1 MNNTFVF
8 PGRELLVQDVVKSQN
23 CTLIDADGNQYIDLE
38 AGIWCTSIGH
48 ANPAVRDAVVQQM
61 DSISHVGFCYSSNVV
76 ERAAGMVL
84 DLVDHAGGRCSFL
97 CSGSE
102 SVEYGVRVLRSLMQS
117 KRIMTM
123 SDSYFGAYGD
133 ASAKDSDKWFLFD
146 WAKCESCTK
155 ETCTKDCSIYSG
167 IPFQEVGAFL
177 FEPGSSSGM
186 VRFPPAK
193 LINSIAQDVAAA
205 DGLVMVNEVTTGVGR
220 TGKWFGFQ
228 HYEMQPDIVAM
239 GKGIGNGYPVSA
251 VSLNSRVVG
260 LLGPEEVA
268 YGQSHLNDPLG
279 AAVVEAVIAEINE
292 HSLIQHA
299 EVLSDVLLDGLERVA
314 ADSRLIECARGRG
327 LMAILIMSDDLD
339 ASNVVELHRKLV
351 ARGFIVDYRLG
362 TNALRM
368 HPALT
373 IGEEEIYSFLAVLEE
388 LVGAM
393 EIELG

>member
-1 MNNTFVF
+1 MKNTFAF
-8 PGRELLVQDVVKSQN
+8 PGRELLVSEIVKSDN

-48 ANPAVRDAVVQQM
+48 ANLAVRDAVVAQI
-61 DSISHVGFCYSSNVV
+61 DNISHVGFCYSSNVV
-76 ERAAGMVL
+76 ERAAGSVL
-84 DLVDHAGGRCSFL
+84 ELVDHVGGRCSFL

-102 SVEYGVRVLRSLMQS
+102 SVEYGVRVLRSLLQS

-133 ASAKDSDKWFLFD
+133 ASAMDSDKWFLFD
-146 WAKCESCTK
+146 WSECERCAHEVCS
-155 ETCTKDCSIYSG
+155 KDCSVYSA
-167 IPFQEVGAFL
+167 IPFDDVGAFL

-186 VRFPPAK
+186 VRLPPAK
-193 LINSIAQDVAAA
+193 LISNIVQDVSAA
-205 DGLVMVNEVTTGVGR
+205 DGLLMVNEVTTGVGR

-251 VSLNSRVVG
+251 VSLNSRVVD
-260 LLGPEEVA
+260 LLGPDAVA

-279 AAVVEAVIAEINE
+279 AAVVEAVINEINE
-292 HSLIQHA
+292 HNLIQHA
-299 EVLSDVLLDGLERVA
+299 EVLSDVLMDGLQRVA
-314 ADSRLIECARGRG
+314 AGSDLIECARGRG
-327 LMAILIMSDDLD
+327 LMAILIMADHVDVSQV
-339 ASNVVELHRKLV
+339 AELHRRLV
-351 ARGFIVDYRLG
+351 LRGFIVDHRLG

-373 IGEEEIYSFLAVLEE
+373 IGVEKIYNFIAVLEE
-388 LVGAM
+388 VVRAM

>member
-1 MNNTFVF
+1 MENTFAF
-8 PGRELLVQDVVKSQN
+8 PGRDMLVPDIVKSQN
-23 CTLIDADGNQYIDLE
+23 CILIDVDGNQYIDLE
-38 AGIWCTSIGH
+38 AGVWCTSIGH
-48 ANPAVRDAVVQQM
+48 ANQAVRSAVMAQM
-61 DSISHVGFCYSSNVV
+61 DCISHVGFCYSSGVV
-76 ERAAGMVL
+76 ERAAGAVL
-84 DLVDHAGGRCSFL
+84 DLIDHSGGRCSFL

-102 SVEYGVRVLRSLMQS
+102 SVEYGVRVLRSLLKS

-133 ASAKDSDKWFLFD
+133 ASVKDSAQWYLFD
-146 WAKCESCTK
+146 WESCGK
-155 ETCTKDCSIYSG
+155 CDQDKCSNECPVYSE
-167 IPFQEVGAFL
+167 IPFDEVGAFL

-186 VRFPPAK
+186 VRFPPSK
-193 LINSIAQDVAAA
+193 LINCIVEDVAAT

-251 VSLNSRVVG
+251 VSLNRRVVD
-260 LLGPEEVA
+260 LLGPEAIA

-279 AAVVEAVIAEINE
+279 AAVVEAVIGEINA
-292 HSLIQHA
+292 HNLIQHA
-299 EVLSDVLLDGLERVA
+299 EVLSDVLMDGLQRVA
-314 ADSRLIECARGRG
+314 AGSQLIECVRGRG
-327 LMAILIMSDDLD
+327 LMAILVMADHIDVSKV
-339 ASNVVELHRKLV
+339 AELHRRLIS
-351 ARGFIVDYRLG
+351 RGFIVDHRLG

-373 IGEEEIYSFLAVLEE
+373 IGVEDIYNFIAVLEE
-388 LVGAM
+388 VVGAM